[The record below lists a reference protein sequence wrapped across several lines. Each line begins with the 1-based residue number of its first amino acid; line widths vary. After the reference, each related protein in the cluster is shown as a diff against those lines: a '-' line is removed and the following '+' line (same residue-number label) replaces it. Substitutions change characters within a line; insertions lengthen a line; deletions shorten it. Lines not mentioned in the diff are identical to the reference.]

1 MQLRFCAWRL
11 VLSTAVAAAC
21 GSALVVA
28 AAEEAAAQNKKP
40 SIKLKAQPPVG
51 FSPMRVVITAELT
64 GGSNDFEDFYCASVE
79 WDWDD
84 GTKSESKAD
93 CDPYEPGKS
102 EIKRRYVGEHT
113 FRANVGDVNP
123 NSSGSLRT
131 TPGSAAGTDTQ
142 MPQNLQFRV
151 KFTLK
156 QKGKTVGSGQTTVEV
171 RQGLGG
177 Y

>member
-1 MQLRFCAWRL
+1 MSLRFCAWRL
-11 VLSTAVAAAC
+11 FLSLAVAAMF
-21 GSALVVA
+21 VA
-28 AAEEAAAQNKKP
+28 TSVIAASSEGAAAQNKKP

-51 FSPMRVVITAELT
+51 FSPMRVVVTAELT
-64 GGSNDFEDFYCASVE
+64 GGANDFEDFYCATVE

-84 GTKSESKAD
+84 GTKSEAKAD

-123 NSSGSLRT
+123 NSSLRA
-131 TPGSAAGTDTQ
+131 PGTAGGGAVDSQ

-151 KFTLK
+151 RFTLK

-171 RQGLGG
+171 RQGVGG
-177 Y
+177 D

>member
-11 VLSTAVAAAC
+11 VLSSAVAATFL
-21 GSALVVA
+21 STYVIA
-28 AAEEAAAQNKKP
+28 APSEEAAAQNKKP

-51 FSPMRVVITAELT
+51 FSPMRVVVTAELT
-64 GGSNDFEDFYCASVE
+64 GGSNDFEDFYCATVE

-93 CDPYEPGKS
+93 CDPYEAGKS

-113 FRANVGDVNP
+113 FRANVGDLNP
-123 NSSGSLRT
+123 NSSIRT
-131 TPGSAAGTDTQ
+131 TPNTAAGTDPQ

-171 RQGLGG
+171 RQGMGG
-177 Y
+177 N

>member
-11 VLSTAVAAAC
+11 FVSSVLAAAVLSINVAAAP
-21 GSALVVA
+21 S
-28 AAEEAAAQNKKP
+28 EEAAAQNKKP

-64 GGSNDFEDFYCASVE
+64 GGANDFEDFYCATVE

-84 GTKSESKAD
+84 GTKSEAKAD
-93 CDPYEPGKS
+93 CDPYEAGKS

-123 NSSGSLRT
+123 NSSFRS
-131 TPGSAAGTDTQ
+131 TPGTSAGAGDLQ
-142 MPQNLQFRV
+142 SPQNLQFRV

-171 RQGLGG
+171 RQGMGG
-177 Y
+177 

>member
-11 VLSTAVAAAC
+11 LLSSAVAASFVSTYA
-21 GSALVVA
+21 VA
-28 AAEEAAAQNKKP
+28 APSAEAAQNKKP

-51 FSPMRVVITAELT
+51 FSPMRVVVTAELT
-64 GGSNDFEDFYCASVE
+64 GGSNDFEDFYCATVE

-84 GTKSESKAD
+84 GTKSEAKTD

-113 FRANVGDVNP
+113 FRANVGDLNP
-123 NSSGSLRT
+123 NSPLRT
-131 TPGSAAGTDTQ
+131 VPNTAAGADSQT
-142 MPQNLQFRV
+142 PQNLQFRV
-151 KFTLK
+151 RFTLK

-171 RQGLGG
+171 RQGMGG
-177 Y
+177 H